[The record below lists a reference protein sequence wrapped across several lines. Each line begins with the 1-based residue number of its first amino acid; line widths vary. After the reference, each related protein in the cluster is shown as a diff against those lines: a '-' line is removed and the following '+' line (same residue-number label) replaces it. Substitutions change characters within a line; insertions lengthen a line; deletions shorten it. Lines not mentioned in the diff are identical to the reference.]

1 MKNKIFKHEDKQKM
15 KNEISNLNL
24 NDFLMLAVE
33 VLKTTQKGS
42 REAIKYVYS
51 DDEKLVVTD
60 GCILVTMDKTTEN
73 IAPGFYNV
81 AKIGKEL
88 TLIPASYEGKYPN
101 YKMVIPKYS
110 SKPLAMVFTKKE
122 YMPNLIKLQDMTI
135 KYCGGY
141 VAEEYFELLK
151 KSEFTYKVIVP
162 INQCGEDE
170 RHPVLFKSNKL
181 TFVVMPKSINK

>member
-1 MKNKIFKHEDKQKM
+1 M
-15 KNEISNLNL
+15 KNEISNL

-60 GCILVTMDKTTEN
+60 GCILVTLDKTTED

-81 AKIGKEL
+81 AKVGKEL
-88 TLIPASYEGKYPN
+88 TLIPSNFEGKYPN
-101 YKMVIPKYS
+101 YKMIIPDYT
-110 SKPLAMVFTKKE
+110 SKVLEVAFTKTE
-122 YMPNLIKLQDMTI
+122 YMNNLIKLQDMAI

-141 VAEEYFELLK
+141 VAEKYFELLK
-151 KSEFTYKVIVP
+151 KSELTYQVFTP
-162 INQCGEDE
+162 ANPCGKKEYY
-170 RHPVLFKSNKL
+170 PVLFKSNKL
-181 TFVVMPKSINK
+181 TVVVMPKLIK

>member
-1 MKNKIFKHEDKQKM
+1 MEK
-15 KNEISNLNL
+15 EIINL
-24 NDFLMLAVE
+24 NDFLMLATE

-42 REAIKYVYS
+42 REALKYVYS

-60 GCILVTMDKTTEN
+60 GCILVTMDKTTED

-81 AKIGKEL
+81 AKVGKEL
-88 TLIPASYEGKYPN
+88 TLIPSNFEGNYPN

-110 SKPLAMVFTKKE
+110 SKPSAIVFTKTE
-122 YMPNLIKLQDMTI
+122 YMNKLIKLQDMAI

-141 VAEEYFELLK
+141 VREQYFELLK
-151 KSEFTYKVIVP
+151 KSEFIYKVIVP

-170 RHPVLFKSNKL
+170 RHPVLLKSNAIS
-181 TFVVMPKSINK
+181 VIIMPKQYNN

>member
-1 MKNKIFKHEDKQKM
+1 MNK
-15 KNEISNLNL
+15 EISNL

-33 VLKTTQKGS
+33 ILKTTQKGS

-60 GCILVTMDKTTEN
+60 GSILITMDKTTEN

-81 AKIGKEL
+81 AKVGKEL
-88 TLIPASYEGKYPN
+88 TLISSNFDGNYPN
-101 YKMVIPKYS
+101 YKMVIPDYTYS
-110 SKPLAMVFTKKE
+110 ELEVAFTKTE
-122 YMPNLIKLQDMTI
+122 YMDNLIKLQDMAI

-141 VAEEYFELLK
+141 VAEKYFELLK
-151 KSEFTYKVIVP
+151 KSEFIYKVIVP

-170 RHPVLFKSNKL
+170 RHPVLLKSNAIS
-181 TFVVMPKSINK
+181 VIIMPKQYNN